1 MEREKLIEKLEN
13 IEKKMLEAINSTK
26 PPKDY
31 TVDDKKLKDDL
42 KKYIE
47 KVRIMESLLDEY
59 EEVVKEVGKL
69 INNEKAEEMLAKMVV
84 DMREDTQELKTI
96 TEMINGEAVQKQ
108 IVKKKK
114 KSLERI
120 KEF

>member
-1 MEREKLIEKLEN
+1 MEREKLIEKLED
-13 IEKKMLEAINSTK
+13 IEKKMLAAINLTK

-31 TVDDKKLKDDL
+31 TVSDKQLKDDL

-59 EEVVKEVGKL
+59 EEIVKEVGKL
-69 INNEKAEEMLAKMVV
+69 INNEEAEDLLAKMVV

-96 TEMINGEAVQKQ
+96 TEKIGNEIVQKQ
-108 IVKKKK
+108 VVKKKK
-114 KSLERI
+114 KSSERT

>member
-13 IEKKMLEAINSTK
+13 IEKKMLAAINSTK
-26 PPKDY
+26 PLKDY

-69 INNEKAEEMLAKMVV
+69 INNEKTEEMLAKMVV
-84 DMREDTQELKTI
+84 DMREDTQELKTL
-96 TEMINGEAVQKQ
+96 TEIINGEAVQKQ

-114 KSLERI
+114 KSSERI

>member
-13 IEKKMLEAINSTK
+13 IEKKMLAAINSTK

-59 EEVVKEVGKL
+59 EQVVKEVGKL
-69 INNEKAEEMLAKMVV
+69 INNEKTEELLAKMVV
-84 DMREDTQELKTI
+84 DMREDTQELKTL

-114 KSLERI
+114 KSSERI

>member
-13 IEKKMLEAINSTK
+13 IEKKMLAAINSTK

-69 INNEKAEEMLAKMVV
+69 INNEKTEELLAKMVV
-84 DMREDTQELKTI
+84 DMREDTQELKTL
-96 TEMINGEAVQKQ
+96 TEMINGETVQKQ

-114 KSLERI
+114 KSSERT